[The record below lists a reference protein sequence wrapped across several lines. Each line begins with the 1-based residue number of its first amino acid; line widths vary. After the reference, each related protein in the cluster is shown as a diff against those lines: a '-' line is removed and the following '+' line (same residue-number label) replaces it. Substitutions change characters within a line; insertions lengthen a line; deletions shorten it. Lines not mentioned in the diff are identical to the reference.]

1 MLCAHVTICG
11 GLRCWIVGPAR
22 ASCENAHVDFDLS
35 PDHELIRATVR
46 DFAQG
51 EVAPVA
57 EQLDRTKSFPY
68 DIVAKLGKLNLMGIP
83 FPEEYGGGGG
93 DTLAYALAVEE
104 LTRVDS
110 SVAITLCAHTSLGT
124 QPIYLFGTEEQK
136 REWLPRLCS
145 GERLGAFGLTEP
157 EAGSDAGNTRTRAR
171 LSDGEW
177 VIDGAKQFIT
187 NAGTD
192 ISGVVCITA
201 VTGQMSNGDPHNAT
215 TEISN
220 LIVPNGTAGYEQG
233 EPYRKMGWNA
243 SDTRPLSFSDCRV
256 PEENLLGPRAAGFK
270 QFLHILDIGRIG
282 VAAMGVGLAQGAL
295 DQALAYAKQR
305 KAFGK
310 PISKFQAIQGKL
322 ADMSTEIAAARLLV
336 YKAARE
342 KDHGRNFTLTAAQ
355 AKLKTGRLA
364 VRCAEEAVQIH
375 GGYGYIEEYPVCR
388 FYRDAKILTIGEGT
402 DEVQQMVIARALGA

>member
-1 MLCAHVTICG
+1 VNL
-11 GLRCWIVGPAR
+11 
-22 ASCENAHVDFDLS
+22 DLS
-35 PDHELIRATVR
+35 PEHALIRNTVR

-57 EQLDRTKSFPY
+57 EELDRTKSFPY
-68 DIVAKLGKLNLMGIP
+68 AIVAQLGKLGLMGIP
-83 FPEEYGGGGG
+83 FPQRYGGGGG
-93 DTLAYALAVEE
+93 DTLAYVLAVEE

-124 QPIYLFGTEEQK
+124 QPIYLFGSEQQK
-136 REWLPRLCS
+136 LQWLPRLCA
-145 GERLGAFGLTEP
+145 GECLGAFGLTEP
-157 EAGSDAGNTRTRAR
+157 EAGSDAGNTRTRAT
-171 LSDGEW
+171 LGDDGEW
-177 VIDGAKQFIT
+177 TINGAKQFIT

-201 VTGQMSNGDPHNAT
+201 RTEDPTHPGETNPE
-215 TEISN
+215 EISN
-220 LIVPNGTAGYEQG
+220 LLVANGTPGYEQG
-233 EPYRKMGWNA
+233 EPYRKMGWHA
-243 SDTRPLSFSDCRV
+243 SDTRPLTFTDCRV
-256 PEENLLGPRAAGFK
+256 PAEALLGPQGAGFK

-295 DQALAYAKQR
+295 DQALAYAKER
-305 KAFGK
+305 RAFGK
-310 PISKFQAIQGKL
+310 PISKFQAIQAKL
-322 ADMSTEIAAARLLV
+322 ADMVTEIEAARLLV
-336 YKAARE
+336 YKAALE
-342 KDHGRNFTLTAAQ
+342 KDAGHNFTLTAAQ